1 MLLGIAA
8 MLAGCGQSYEE
19 KARISKAEKE
29 RLARED
35 AQALKV
41 AVMPTIDCMPAY
53 LAKSEAW
60 FDSMGVDIRLK
71 VRNAQMDCD
80 TALAGKRVEVAVT
93 DRKRV
98 EHMTR
103 RGVALVALGPTNA
116 YWQLIANRTARVKD
130 VSQMGDKM
138 VAMTRYSA
146 TDYLTDQALKGV
158 KTSSVVFRI
167 QINEVLTRLEML
179 RNNEMDAMWLPEPQ
193 ATTARMYKHVVLKD
207 SRKMNQHLGVV
218 VMRGGLLSD
227 AERKRQLAAFVKGY
241 NRACDSLNVRGVAHY
256 SSLVETYCH
265 TDGATVKALPKL
277 YFPHIALRNTK

>member
-167 QINEVLTRLEML
+167 QINDVLTRLEML